1 MLPQQKLIVG
11 EGGAGLK
18 GVGAEGDHKVTSPVV
33 DNKGEEEMPPVP
45 DLLRQPSSV
54 FGAFGSV
61 KEWLKSLGLS
71 EYHKNFASNPNL
83 TMKVIEEVGLT
94 EKDLDELVI
103 KDDFCRRM
111 LLQSCKGG
119 FTPEL
124 IADVNG
130 ARDFGDV
137 VVYRVNARYKTR
149 RSVVYFRFS
158 DFVKIQAKIR
168 VSCNDRPKLLS
179 ALPSLPGKGIW
190 ESRMGIRSK
199 TFVSDRQK
207 ALGGWVK
214 GVVQVVK
221 DEPDQLNL
229 LLMLLELN
237 IVHS

>member
-1 MLPQQKLIVG
+1 M
-11 EGGAGLK
+11 
-18 GVGAEGDHKVTSPVV
+18 
-33 DNKGEEEMPPVP
+33 
-45 DLLRQPSSV
+45 RQPSSV
-54 FGAFGSV
+54 FGAFPTV
-61 KEWLKSLGLS
+61 KDWLKSLGLS
-71 EYHKNFASNPNL
+71 EYHKNFASNPSL
-83 TMKVIEEVGLT
+83 TMKIIEEVGLS

-103 KDDFCRRM
+103 KDEFCRRM

-137 VVYRVNARYKTR
+137 VVYRVNARYRTR

-158 DFVKIQAKIR
+158 DFVKIQAKVR

-190 ESRMGIRSK
+190 ETRMGVNRSK

-207 ALGGWVK
+207 ALGVWLK
-214 GVVQVVK
+214 SVVNVVK
-221 DEPDQLNL
+221 NEHDQLSL
-229 LLMLLELN
+229 LLVILELN